1 MREPE
6 MREGWERADL
16 CLPSCTSIFT
26 PPAVPEKA
34 SPRPRASTDRD
45 PPTNPKSF
53 QPKSHLEPLPL
64 AVAGQRSCPSHVLC
78 SAFRSVLL
86 PVYLI
91 ISLVRAP
98 IPTLL
103 LSGGMS
109 DHLGWGGHKQPPL
122 PTSLSLWL
130 DSPFISRSSM
140 SEESCENCF
149 SCKTVILDLAVVY
162 FSVPFINSH
171 VEI

>member
-1 MREPE
+1 MGKSRP
-6 MREGWERADL
+6 
-16 CLPSCTSIFT
+16 LPPFMHLHLHPTR
-26 PPAVPEKA
+26 
-34 SPRPRASTDRD
+34 SPRESFTQAQGHLQTRD

-109 DHLGWGGHKQPPL
+109 DHLGWGGHKQLPL
-122 PTSLSLWL
+122 PTSLSFWL

-149 SCKTVILDLAVVY
+149 SCKTVIPDLAVVY